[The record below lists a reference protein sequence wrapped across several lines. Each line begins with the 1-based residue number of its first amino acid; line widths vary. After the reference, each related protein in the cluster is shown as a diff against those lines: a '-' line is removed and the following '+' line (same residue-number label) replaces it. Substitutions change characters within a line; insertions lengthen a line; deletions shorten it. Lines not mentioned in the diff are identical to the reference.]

1 MRITGVGRLHASAA
15 AERGIVNPCRLGKVR
30 LKSQVSGEDM
40 KFLRAISVMLSA
52 AILPL
57 ARSMDISHLYS
68 RSIPGLMADTN
79 AEPTTE
85 HSPRIV

>member
-1 MRITGVGRLHASAA
+1 MHATAA
-15 AERGIVNPCRLGKVR
+15 AERGIVRLR
-30 LKSQVSGEDM
+30 PQVSGKDM
-40 KFLRAISVMLSA
+40 KLLRVISAMLSA

-68 RSIPGLMADTN
+68 RPALRFMAESN

-85 HSPRIV
+85 HSTRVV